1 MMKEKI
7 KTAILQLEELAA
19 ECEKSGL
26 AIVADRIR
34 KIICTLKD

>member
-1 MMKEKI
+1 MKEKI

-26 AIVADRIR
+26 AIVAERIM
-34 KIICTLKD
+34 KIIGTLKD